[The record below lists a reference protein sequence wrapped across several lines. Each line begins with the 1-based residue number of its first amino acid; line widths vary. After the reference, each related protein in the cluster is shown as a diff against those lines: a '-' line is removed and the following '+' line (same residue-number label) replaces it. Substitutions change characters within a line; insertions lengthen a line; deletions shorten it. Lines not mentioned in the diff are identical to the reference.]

1 MTQPVLACRV
11 MLFKGE
17 KEEKKKNR
25 KIFNSFFIIM
35 IALIYF
41 SVTSFHFSWWIS
53 HIAPSVGIVT
63 VGVIADFYPPT
74 EKHT

>member
-1 MTQPVLACRV
+1 
-11 MLFKGE
+11 
-17 KEEKKKNR
+17 
-25 KIFNSFFIIM
+25 M

-63 VGVIADFYPPT
+63 VGVIADFYPLT